1 MVIDAK
7 YKPRYLYTSVL
18 EDARQLSGYSRMH
31 KVYDALKFE
40 KDKIID
46 CLIIYPN
53 QESGNKNLSKFS
65 ELMEEPDSA
74 IREYVNFYK
83 IGIELPVVK

>member
-1 MVIDAK
+1 MKD
-7 YKPRYLYTSVL
+7 
-18 EDARQLSGYSRMH
+18 ERQLSGYSRLQ

-46 CLIIYPN
+46 CLKMYPN
-53 QESGNKNLSKFS
+53 QESGNKNLSKFI

-83 IGIELPVVK
+83 IGIELPVVKNI

>member
-7 YKPRYLYTSVL
+7 YKPRYLYTAVL

-31 KVYDALKFE
+31 KVYDDLKYS

-53 QESGNKNLSKFS
+53 QGSNNDDLSNFDTLIKDPNS
-65 ELMEEPDSA
+65 S
-74 IREYVNFYK
+74 IREYVNFFK
-83 IGIELPVVK
+83 IGIKLPVVK